1 MCKKKTINEKEDGC
15 YVCGGFNRL
24 EMHHIFGAANRKRST
39 EDGLCVYLC
48 RACHNEPPNGAH
60 FNRETMLYLKRQ
72 GQTWYEEKKIAEG
85 MSPEEARASFMQR
98 YGRNYL

>member
-1 MCKKKTINEKEDGC
+1 MSMHSC
-15 YVCGGFNRL
+15 YLCGRITYT
-24 EMHHIFGAANRKRST
+24 ERHHIFGAANRRLSE
-39 EDGLCVYLC
+39 EDGLVVNLC
-48 RACHNEPPNGAH
+48 HHCHNAPPNGAH

-98 YGRNYL
+98 YGKNYL

>member
-1 MCKKKTINEKEDGC
+1 MSMHSC
-15 YVCGGFNRL
+15 YLCGRITYTEL
-24 EMHHIFGAANRKRST
+24 HHIFPGANRKLADQ
-39 EDGLCVYLC
+39 DGLVVNLC
-48 RACHNEPPNGAH
+48 HACHNEPPNGAH

-98 YGRNYL
+98 YGKNYLWE